1 MTEAY
6 HLYSPLL
13 YQLSYQ
19 RVLIFEEYL
28 LILSK
33 IVVRELT
40 EKGWTK
46 EMSRKKPH
54 LFDSINYVNKL
65 FVLFLKKSSARI
77 FLS

>member
-1 MTEAY
+1 M
-6 HLYSPLL
+6 
-13 YQLSYQ
+13 
-19 RVLIFEEYL
+19 LIFEEYL

-54 LFDSINYVNKL
+54 LCDSINYVNKL